1 MPFMKPNSLPSPQNF
16 WLKHLLPAVIFA
28 VLMMFVYTQTS
39 WDVDLSNLF
48 YNAQTHTFP
57 LRRNALLSQFMHTGL
72 KWLVVGIAL
81 TSLALWGMSYRFSK
95 LQPVRKPLLWTFIA
109 MVASTSIVAAI
120 KHKSMH
126 GCPWD
131 LLPYGGE
138 LPLFGLFETPP
149 IGAEAGGCFPAG
161 HPSAGYALMA
171 FYFAY
176 RGIKPRFAA
185 TMLWSGIIMG
195 LIMGWAQVMRGAHF
209 LSHILWSGW
218 VVWLVLLMLYWAWP
232 PYKTN
237 T

>member
-1 MPFMKPNSLPSPQNF
+1 MPLMKPDLLSPLQKF
-16 WLKHLLPAVIFA
+16 WLRHLLPAVIFA

-39 WDVDLSNLF
+39 WDIDLSNLF
-48 YNAQTHTFP
+48 YNAQAHTFP
-57 LRRNALLSQFMHTGL
+57 LRRNAFLSQFMHTGL

-81 TSLALWGMSYRFSK
+81 TSLALWGMSNRFSK
-95 LQPVRKPLLWTFIA
+95 LQLIRKPLLWAFIA
-109 MVASTSIVAAI
+109 MVVSTSIVAVI

-149 IGAEAGGCFPAG
+149 IGVEAGSCFPAG

-176 RGIKPRFAA
+176 RSIKPRFAA

-218 VVWLVLLMLYWAWP
+218 VVWLVLLMLYWVWP
-232 PYKTN
+232 PCKSN